1 MVLRGEQR
9 SCCIPPVLPALQ
21 ERISPPII
29 SNKQKSRQKRAAFP
43 VYAKNLSLGKLF
55 APTRLAQADF
65 FPLHL
70 TRIARDQSSLAQ

>member
-9 SCCIPPVLPALQ
+9 SCCILPVLPLC
-21 ERISPPII
+21 RKKISPPII

-43 VYAKNLSLGKLF
+43 VYAKDLSLGKLL
-55 APTRLAQADF
+55 APTRFAQTDF

-70 TRIARDQSSLAQ
+70 TRIACNQASLA